1 MLQRISVVCAVLVL
15 GLAGCFMIQGH
26 AEMVKRDQSGGVLA
40 LQGDHDKAME
50 DAKKQMASNCPSGYQ
65 ITGEENVKVGEK
77 TEGNEDTQFEKH
89 GNEKSTESTTSEV
102 KEHRITY
109 ACNGVA
115 PASSGSEV
123 PEPGGE
129 TSGN

>member
-1 MLQRISVVCAVLVL
+1 MLQRIKIGCAVLVL

-50 DAKKQMASNCPSGYQ
+50 DAKKQMADNCPSGYQ
-65 ITGEENVKVGEK
+65 ITGEEMAKVGEK
-77 TEGNEDTQFEKH
+77 TEGAEDTQFEKR

-109 ACNGVA
+109 QCNA
-115 PASSGSEV
+115 PPTATA
-123 PEPGGE
+123 GGE
-129 TSGN
+129 AS